1 MEGLVMSVGKI
12 EQTFWQD
19 KRVLLTG
26 HTGFKGAWLSL
37 VLSRLGARVTG
48 LALDPPT
55 TPNLFQ
61 LAQIQDSLDA
71 HFVIDVN
78 DLEEVRLK
86 VIHSNPEIVL
96 HLAAQSLVRRSYR
109 DPIQT
114 FSTNVFG
121 TINLLHVVRQF
132 EPRVVLVATTDKV
145 YAQNEEGLPF
155 RETDPLGG
163 HDPYSASKA
172 ACEIAVDSFRRSF
185 FATPRTRIA
194 SARAG
199 NVIGG
204 GDWAEDRLIPDAIR
218 SWAGRKPLEVRRP
231 NAIRPWQH
239 VLDCLAGYLL
249 LVQHLWSTDAE
260 SGAFNFGPDPNEAIT
275 VEQTIEIARSLW
287 GAYSEVIY
295 ADAPEGPHE
304 ASTLILDSAK
314 ARGHLG
320 FRPRWQTSE
329 AVARTIGWYQSFYA
343 GADPRNLCASDI
355 AEHGMFS

>member
-1 MEGLVMSVGKI
+1 MSAGKI
-12 EQTFWQD
+12 EQPFWRD
-19 KRVLLTG
+19 RRVLLTG

-37 VLSRLGARVTG
+37 VLSHLGARVTG

-61 LAQIQDSLDA
+61 LARVSDSLDA
-71 HFVIDVN
+71 HYVVDVN
-78 DLEEVRLK
+78 DLEETNLK
-86 VIHSNPEIVL
+86 VAEANPEIII

-121 TINLLHVVRQF
+121 TINLLQVVRQL
-132 EPRVVLVATTDKV
+132 EPRVVVVVTTDKV
-145 YAQNEEGLPF
+145 YSQNEEGLPF

-185 FATPRTRIA
+185 ISTATTRIA
-194 SARAG
+194 TARAG

-204 GDWAEDRLIPDAIR
+204 GDWAEDRLFPDAIR
-218 SWAGRKPLEVRRP
+218 SWVERKPLEIRSQE
-231 NAIRPWQH
+231 AIRPWQH

-249 LVQHLWSTDAE
+249 LAQHLWSTDAE
-260 SGAFNFGPDPNEAIT
+260 GGAFNFGPDPNEATT
-275 VEQTIEIARSLW
+275 VERTINIARSMW
-287 GAYSEVIY
+287 GAYSEVFC
-295 ADAPEGPHE
+295 AEASEGPHE
-304 ASTLILDSAK
+304 ASTLVLDSAK

-320 FRPRWQTSE
+320 FKPRWQTSE
-329 AVARTIGWYQSFYA
+329 AIARTIGWYRGFYA
-343 GADPRNLCASDI
+343 GGNPRNLCASDI